1 MRNLRAEMTRRELT
15 AERVAT
21 LINMPV
27 STFYKK
33 LQGRSEFTIPEAFAT
48 AYILMS
54 YPAGVAF
61 IVWLLIKLRYRFVWW
76 HIFWLSF
83 VITLIPVVG
92 PLAIFIVLFIGTGKI
107 LLNVF
112 NKKK

>member
-33 LQGRSEFTIPEAFAT
+33 LQGRSEFTIPEAFA
-48 AYILMS
+48 IS
-54 YPAGVAF
+54 
-61 IVWLLIKLRYRFVWW
+61 K
-76 HIFWLSF
+76 
-83 VITLIPVVG
+83 
-92 PLAIFIVLFIGTGKI
+92 VLDGLQLDYLFAKGEQHAQDSQ
-107 LLNVF
+107 
-112 NKKK
+112 

>member
-1 MRNLRAEMTRRELT
+1 MD
-15 AERVAT
+15 
-21 LINMPV
+21 LIVRFNE
-27 STFYKK
+27 
-33 LQGRSEFTIPEAFAT
+33 QGTIIPTTYLEAFAT

-83 VITLIPVVG
+83 VITLIPVAG
-92 PLAIFIVLFIGTGKI
+92 ALSMLPGIGYSFYKSIIKKGK
-107 LLNVF
+107 N
-112 NKKK
+112 